1 MVLRTLFE
9 TVLEASFYFTI
20 IISNCMLL
28 GRSQPMI
35 FYFREPTKRKFV
47 LLEGEKEIRSVPD
60 HDYSNDLINVIRS
73 FIMFLTSGVI
83 DLQKRTGITIIQN
96 DYNIPVLFGAFLTF
110 NRFLS
115 HQTRML
121 IRC

>member
-1 MVLRTLFE
+1 MLLRTLFE

-47 LLEGEKEIRSVPD
+47 LLEGEKEIRRVPD

-83 DLQKRTGITIIQN
+83 DLQKRTGITIIRN
-96 DYNIPVLFGAFLTF
+96 DYNIPMPFGAFLTF